1 MTDFTRREIKI
12 KFMELLSEKNFDK
25 ITVKELVDA
34 CGISRNTFYYH
45 YHDIFEVMEDIFQ
58 CEIMREVE
66 DEKRYGSLKE
76 AFLLATKFV
85 QDNRKAML
93 HLHQSTKRIFFEDYL
108 IRVSDNVI
116 KEYIYQQ
123 AEGLE
128 VDESDI
134 NLLSV
139 FYRHGLLG
147 ILKEWLDSGLQGGE
161 EKLIERVAFILEGNI
176 RISLTKISSDSSK

>member
-1 MTDFTRREIKI
+1 MTDFTRREIKS
-12 KFMELLSEKNFDK
+12 KFMELLSEKSFDK

-45 YHDIFEVMEDIFQ
+45 YHDIFEVMEDIFE
-58 CEIMREVE
+58 CEIMKVVE
-66 DEKRYGSLKE
+66 AEKRYGSLKE
-76 AFLLATKFV
+76 AFIMATKFA

-93 HLHQSTKRIFFEDYL
+93 HLHQSTKRTFFEDYL
-108 IRVSDNVI
+108 IRMSEKII

-134 NLLSV
+134 NLLTV
-139 FYRHGLLG
+139 FYKHGLLG
-147 ILKEWLDSGLQGGE
+147 ILKEWLDRGLLGGE
-161 EKLIERVAFILEGNI
+161 EELIERMAYILEGNV
-176 RISLTKISSDSSK
+176 RNSLTKISSK

>member
-1 MTDFTRREIKI
+1 MTDFTKREIKT

-58 CEIMREVE
+58 CEIMKVVE
-66 DEKRYGSLKE
+66 AEKRYGSLKE
-76 AFLLATKFV
+76 AFLLSTKFA
-85 QDNRKAML
+85 QENRKAML
-93 HLHQSTKRIFFEDYL
+93 HLHQSTKRTFFDDYL
-108 IRVSDNVI
+108 MRVSDKII

-128 VDESDI
+128 VDENDI

-139 FYRHGLLG
+139 FYKHGLMG
-147 ILKEWLDSGLQGGE
+147 ILKELIESGLQGGE
-161 EKLIERVAFILEGNI
+161 EKLIERMAFILEGNI
-176 RISLTKISSDSSK
+176 RNSLTKISSK

>member
-1 MTDFTRREIKI
+1 MTDFTKREIKT

-58 CEIMREVE
+58 CEIMKVVE
-66 DEKRYGSLKE
+66 AEKRYGSLKE
-76 AFLLATKFV
+76 AFLLSTKFA
-85 QDNRKAML
+85 QENRKAML
-93 HLHQSTKRIFFEDYL
+93 HLHQSTKRTFFDDYL
-108 IRVSDNVI
+108 MRVSDKII

-128 VDESDI
+128 VDENDI

-139 FYRHGLLG
+139 FYKHGLMG
-147 ILKEWLDSGLQGGE
+147 ILKEMIENGLQGGE
-161 EKLIERVAFILEGNI
+161 EKLIERMAFILEGNI
-176 RISLTKISSDSSK
+176 RNSLTKISSK

>member
-1 MTDFTRREIKI
+1 MTDFTRREIKT

-58 CEIMREVE
+58 CEIMKVVE
-66 DEKRYGSLKE
+66 AEKRYGSLKE
-76 AFLLATKFV
+76 AFLLATKFA

-93 HLHQSTKRIFFEDYL
+93 HLHQSTKRTFFDDYL
-108 IRVSDNVI
+108 VRVSDKII

-128 VDESDI
+128 VDENDI
-134 NLLSV
+134 NLLTV
-139 FYRHGLLG
+139 FYKYGLLG
-147 ILKEWLDSGLQGGE
+147 ILKEWIESGLQGGE
-161 EKLIERVAFILEGNI
+161 EELIERMAFILEGNV
-176 RISLTKISSDSSK
+176 RNSLIKISSK

>member
-1 MTDFTRREIKI
+1 MTDFTRREIKT

-66 DEKRYGSLKE
+66 AEKRYGSLKE
-76 AFLLATKFV
+76 AFLMATEFAQK
-85 QDNRKAML
+85 NRRAML
-93 HLHQSTKRIFFEDYL
+93 HLHQSTKRTFFEDYL
-108 IRVSDNVI
+108 MRVCDKFI
-116 KEYIYQQ
+116 AEYIYQQ

-128 VDESDI
+128 VDEGDI
-134 NLLSV
+134 NLLTV
-139 FYRHGLLG
+139 FYKHGLIG
-147 ILKEWLDSGLQGGE
+147 ILREWLDCGMQKGE
-161 EKLIERVAFILEGNI
+161 EEVIERMAFILEGNVRTSLR
-176 RISLTKISSDSSK
+176 RISLK